1 MMALCRLFAAMAF
14 ALSSVCG
21 AAVGAFA
28 DGFPN
33 QTVRIIVPYSPGGS
47 ADTQARIV
55 ADALQQQWGH
65 PVIVENKP
73 GAGTLSGAMYASS
86 AKPDGYTLYMAPGA
100 FTIVPHL
107 HQSPTYDPTKSFEP
121 VSLVSTSF
129 FLLLVSPKSGI
140 DSLSQL
146 VAMAKSKPGQMTF
159 ASQGIGGTPHL
170 LGELF
175 SAKAGIDV
183 IHVPFTG
190 APPSFN
196 AVVGGSVDYV
206 IGDLTAVPFVK
217 SGVLNALAVTTPERS
232 AILPDVPTFAEAGIT
247 GVENENWG
255 AIVAPAGT
263 PPDILDFIN
272 RSIVHALDEP
282 EIKLRF
288 ERLGFVAKSSSRA
301 ELETRIKTDF
311 AKFGEIIRN
320 TGIQPN

>member
-1 MMALCRLFAAMAF
+1 
-14 ALSSVCG
+14 
-21 AAVGAFA
+21 
-28 DGFPN
+28 
-33 QTVRIIVPYSPGGS
+33 
-47 ADTQARIV
+47 
-55 ADALQQQWGH
+55 
-65 PVIVENKP
+65 
-73 GAGTLSGAMYASS
+73 
-86 AKPDGYTLYMAPGA
+86 
-100 FTIVPHL
+100 
-107 HQSPTYDPTKSFEP
+107 
-121 VSLVSTSF
+121 
-129 FLLLVSPKSGI
+129 LLLVSPKSSI
-140 DSLSQL
+140 NSLGQL

-159 ASQGIGGTPHL
+159 ASQGVGGTPHL

-190 APPSFN
+190 AAPSFN
-196 AVVGGSVDYV
+196 AVAGGSVDYV
-206 IGDLTAVPFVK
+206 IGDVTAVPSVK
-217 SGVLNALAVTTPERS
+217 SGVLNALAVTTPERT
-232 AILPDVPTFAEAGIT
+232 AILPDVPTFAEAGVT